1 LTHTGGGLIVVGS
14 YVPRSTD
21 QVNSLL
27 SNTDI
32 LHTEINV
39 PGLLNDQDREDE
51 INRVVKEVDQALRK
65 GNDIVIFTGRQLM
78 TGKDAKTSLEIG
90 QKVSQGLVSIVKRI
104 KTAPRYILA
113 KGGITSSDI
122 ATQALNVKKALIS
135 GQILPGV
142 PVWKLGAESRFSNLA
157 YIVFPGN
164 VGDANALVEVV
175 RQLKADLGKKRKPE
189 PAA

>member
-1 LTHTGGGLIVVGS
+1 LTHAGGGLIVVGS

-27 SNTDI
+27 SNTDT

-39 PGLLNDQDREDE
+39 GVLLNDQLREDE
-51 INRVVKEVDQALRK
+51 INRVVKEVDQALHE
-65 GNDIVIFTGRQLM
+65 GNDIVIFTSRQLM
-78 TGKDAKTSLEIG
+78 TGKDAKTNLEIG
-90 QKVSQGLVSIVKRI
+90 QKVSLGLVSIVKRI

-122 ATQALNVKKALIS
+122 ATQALNVKKALVS

-142 PVWKLGAESRFSNLA
+142 PVWQLGAESRFASLT

-164 VGDANALVEVV
+164 VGDANALIDVV
-175 RQLKADLGKKRKPE
+175 HQLKPDNRK
-189 PAA
+189 